1 METLSTRLKKL
12 RKGKG
17 LTISELSQK
26 TGISP
31 STYKEWEAGRQIR
44 GEPYHKLA
52 LALEVSIHELITGQ
66 KPAVNEVFVM
76 LDQVES
82 LIQRIKTDLYSSAEG

>member
-1 METLSTRLKKL
+1 METLSIRLKKL
-12 RKGKG
+12 RKSKG

-52 LALEVSIHELITGQ
+52 LAFEVSIHELITGQ
-66 KPAVNEVFVM
+66 KPSAREALVM
-76 LDQVES
+76 LDEVES
-82 LIQRIKTDLYSSAEG
+82 LIQRIKTDLHSSVI